1 MNKSLN
7 LIYGVKMFSTGWARF
22 AHQFTNYYRKS
33 PLWSPPRT
41 RFREWMFIP
50 FGNSPPIRH
59 KGFSDVEGVRQF
71 ITQRPMHSC
80 FYSTAYWHKPYELK
94 MVEKDWIGADL
105 IFDLD
110 GDHLPGVTDR
120 DFPAM
125 LEVIQEQAYTLWN
138 DYLQPEFGFDEKY
151 LQVTFSGHRGFHL
164 HYRDPSLFQLDSEA
178 RREIVSHIRGEDVDV
193 KSSLARYHQGDRTGW
208 SARINQ
214 GMAKVVEKLQIIAR
228 KEKGFTLLVD
238 ELHQGLVSQAKRENR
253 TSSKGKTSIQKLADL
268 LVNEQ
273 RVNRLLSGNFGVL
286 DRYESLF
293 LDLLKT
299 DTSVVL
305 ANAGE
310 ADEVVTIDVRRQIR
324 WPTSLHGKS
333 GLRVTEFPLARLDP
347 DKSTAFDPLSETIA
361 LPNDT
366 KLNVQM
372 IQDECRFRFYDKIW
386 EPKLGETIEISEAGA
401 TFLILKGWAK
411 VV

>member
-1 MNKSLN
+1 
-7 LIYGVKMFSTGWARF
+7 MFSSGWARF
-22 AHQFTNYYRKS
+22 AHQFTNYYRNS

-59 KGFSDVEGVRQF
+59 KGFSDVEGVRNF

-125 LEVIQEQAYTLWN
+125 LEVIQEQAHTLWN

-164 HYRDPSLFQLDSEA
+164 HYRDPALFQLDSEA

-193 KSSLARYHQGDRTGW
+193 KSSLVRFNQGDRTGW
-208 SARINQ
+208 SARINR
-214 GMAKVVEKLQIIAR
+214 GMGKVVEKLQIIAN
-228 KEKGFTLLVD
+228 KQKGYTALL
-238 ELHQGLVSQAKRENR
+238 EQLHQGLVSQAKRENR
-253 TSSKGKTSIQKLADL
+253 PSSKGKTSIQNLCQL
-268 LVNEQ
+268 LTNEQ
-273 RVNRLLSGNFGVL
+273 RVSRLLEGNFGVL
-286 DRYESLF
+286 DKYETLF

-333 GLRVTEFPLARLDP
+333 GLRVTEFPLSRLDP
-347 DKSTAFDPLSETIA
+347 DKSSAFDPLSETIA
-361 LPNDT
+361 LPNNK
-366 KLNVQM
+366 KLTVEM
-372 IQDECRFRFYDKIW
+372 IQDECRFRIYEQEW
-386 EPKLGETIEISEAGA
+386 EPSLGDKLEISEAAA
-401 TFLILKGWAK
+401 TYLILKGWAK